1 MAKTAL
7 KTALFFVVI
16 LSATS
21 ALSVRPEPE
30 ERAHPKGRLGGVV
43 PMEDRIPFKP
53 KSLLPGSENAEVVFY
68 RGDLPGAPPVFV
80 IGIDLPSM
88 RWFDRYVGWLKD
100 RSASGLVVSVS
111 TLPQWKA
118 VKKEIAAKGLFVV
131 LADGDEL
138 SGPLRIHRYPAIVMP
153 PSLAEDY
160 RQYGAGKR

>member
-7 KTALFFVVI
+7 KIALFFGAILCSAPAVCAGQTAEGRSAGVI
-16 LSATS
+16 
-21 ALSVRPEPE
+21 
-30 ERAHPKGRLGGVV
+30 

-53 KSLLPGSENAEVVFY
+53 KSLLPGPADAEVAFY
-68 RGDLPGAPPVFV
+68 TADFPGASPVFV

-88 RWFDRYVGWLKD
+88 RWFDRYAGWLKD
-100 RSASGLVVSVS
+100 RSATGLVVAVS
-111 TLPQWKA
+111 TLAQWKA
-118 VKKEIAAKGLFVV
+118 VKKEIAAQGLQAV

-138 SGPLRIHRYPAIVMP
+138 SEPLRIHRYPAIVMP